1 MCRFEKPTI
10 QENLSARP
18 VHPFAMPA
26 SPALRPGLRS
36 QCGTLCDYLAARIR
50 SAGLFFRF
58 FLPFRKFLCLTCFTL
73 PAEKPIRIKPCTD
86 LVAQIPFLPVR
97 KNLPI
102 RPMKLLRSV
111 RSTPPVYRFGASL
124 FCTPI
129 IPRFRGLSIPF
140 FKKIENFFNFLF
152 ATYCFGE
159 RYHQYHCM
167 RTQAVVCL
175 LPQKRKMRCLRA
187 LKTFWRS
194 TLRDS
199 G

>member
-1 MCRFEKPTI
+1 MKNPQSKKTFPPVRYIPLPCPLPLPYGPGCV
-10 QENLSARP
+10 LSAARS
-18 VHPFAMPA
+18 AITWQPA
-26 SPALRPGLRS
+26 SAPPAFS
-36 QCGTLCDYLAARIR
+36 
-50 SAGLFFRF
+50 SEF
-58 FLPFRKFLCLTCFTL
+58 FLPFRKFLCLTCSTL

-140 FKKIENFFNFLF
+140 LKKIEKIFNFLF
-152 ATYCFGE
+152 AAYCFGE